1 MRSMQKTREPEI
13 GDFEDESKDRRFVTA
28 LARGLDVLRC
38 FEPGDVG
45 LGNLEIARRT
55 ALPRPTISRLTYTL
69 TKLGYLT
76 YSERHGTY
84 QLGPGVL
91 SLGYAMLSGLD
102 IRERARPLMQELAD
116 RVDAT
121 VALGSRDRLAMVYL
135 EVCRGPGAVTL
146 RIDIGHRIPIATT
159 AMGRALLAALPESER
174 DFLMEHVRKRAG
186 DAKAFAKLAK
196 GVEKA
201 VRDVAGRGFCM
212 SLGEWRADVNAIGVP
227 LFAHDRNVYGLI
239 CGGPAF
245 RMSRELLETECGPR
259 LVEVARRIAAYS

>member
-1 MRSMQKTREPEI
+1 MDAMQKVREPEL
-13 GDFEDESKDRRFVTA
+13 GELEDEGKDRRFVTA

-38 FEPGDVG
+38 FQPGDIS

-55 ALPRPTISRLTYTL
+55 GLPKPTISRLTYTL
-69 TKLGYLT
+69 TKLGYLR
-76 YSERHGTY
+76 YSERQGTY

-121 VALGSRDRLAMVYL
+121 VALGARDRMAMVYL

-146 RIDIGHRIPIATT
+146 RIEVGNRIPLAPT

-174 DFLMEHVRKRAG
+174 EFLMGHVRKRAAN
-186 DAKAFAKLAK
+186 AKEYSKLAK
-196 GVEKA
+196 GVELA
-201 VRDVAGRGFCM
+201 VHDVANRGFCM
-212 SLGEWRADVNAIGVP
+212 SLAEWRPEVNAVGVP
-227 LFAHDRNVYGLI
+227 LVTHDNNVYGLI

-245 RMSRELLETECGPR
+245 RMSREVLEKECGPQ
-259 LVEVARRIAAYS
+259 LVEVAKKITAFA